1 MLKINNY
8 SNYIL
13 KDISFNTQDKNL
25 IILGSN
31 GAGKTTLA
39 KVLSGLIS
47 TPNVELTNVS
57 LQDIEYKKRVDLINY
72 IPPKLEIFDE
82 YISVSEFLVLNKIY
96 NEDNLDDVLEK
107 LDITHL
113 KDKSCKKLS
122 SGESQLVL
130 LASAILHNAKYT
142 ILDEPTSNL
151 DPQKLKKVFT
161 LFKEEDIM
169 KNKIIITHNL
179 NLAYKLGYDILF
191 IENGTIQFSGTSE
204 TFFSTSNL
212 DVIYDDAVKKI
223 ADNIVV
229 SI

>member
-13 KDISFNTQDKNL
+13 KDITFEIEDKNL

-47 TPNVELTNVS
+47 SKKVTLQDTPLEDISYEKRVS
-57 LQDIEYKKRVDLINY
+57 LLNY

-82 YISVSEFLVLNKIY
+82 YISVEEFLSLNRIYDFLHIESVLKT
-96 NEDNLDDVLEK
+96 
-107 LDITHL
+107 LDISYL
-113 KDKSCKKLS
+113 KNKNCKKLS

-130 LASAILHNAKYT
+130 IASAILHHAKYT

-151 DPQKLKKVFT
+151 DPQKLKNVFDI
-161 LFKEEDIM
+161 LSLEETM
-169 KNKIIITHNL
+169 QNKIIITHNL
-179 NLAYKLGYDILF
+179 NLAYKLGYDIVF
-191 IENGTIQFSGTSE
+191 IEDGKVRFQGSSCD
-204 TFFSTSNL
+204 FFHQKNL
-212 DVIYDDAVKKI
+212 DEIYGKTVQKI
-223 ADNIVV
+223 SDNIVI